1 MVSVN
6 SVSVAAGST
15 ATASTQKKSTLDYDS
30 FLKLLVT
37 QMKNQDPTK
46 PMDSTE
52 YIAQLA
58 SFSNVEQSISA
69 NKKLDDLIQQTKIAQ
84 GIGLIGK
91 QVASL
96 DGLGAGTVESVRFSA
111 DGIIAT
117 LSDRS
122 RVLINERVTI
132 GQ

>member
-1 MVSVN
+1 MVGVN
-6 SVSVAAGST
+6 F
-15 ATASTQKKSTLDYDS
+15 STQSPSSGANTSVTRKSTLDYDS

-58 SFSNVEQSISA
+58 SFSNVEQSISM
-69 NKKLDDLIQQTKIAQ
+69 NKKLDSLLQQTRISQ
-84 GIGLIGK
+84 GVSLIGK
-91 QVASL
+91 FVSSL
-96 DGLGAGTVESVRFSA
+96 DNMGAGIVESVRFTGDSIVVA
-111 DGIIAT
+111 
-117 LSDRS
+117 LSDGS
-122 RVLINERVTI
+122 ELLVNERVTV